1 MRPLGLVCDGQ
12 RLRHLGRNLSS
23 SLSFRVRAK
32 LIFHTPLTF
41 QRPKP
46 ADDMSVIAASARTV
60 LLLRPYDACHLP
72 LLSTLFPYSVLALF
86 LPSIFSAHPI
96 LRPPGTSAVLS

>member
-1 MRPLGLVCDGQ
+1 MEM
-12 RLRHLGRNLSS
+12 S
-23 SLSFRVRAK
+23 
-32 LIFHTPLTF
+32 
-41 QRPKP
+41 RPK
-46 ADDMSVIAASARTV
+46 SVDGHAVKAANARTV